1 MLGSFTDGGSTVL
14 GLLSPH
20 ALAPR
25 LGAETVSTLKLCVVQ
40 MRRALAEASGVPER
54 RLRLSG
60 AFLARL
66 APPPPKRRPR
76 RRAALSA
83 SRPKPYWNVHVDA
96 FNVESYEHTSLLY
109 LGDDFDGGRFVMH
122 DADADRV
129 FAPSAGDLVLF
140 SGDASNLHSVERVT
154 RGRRFALTALFHE
167 GDAPGPVF
175 DDDGDDGGGD
185 DVAASWDAALVSAAE
200 TSLMLQDPR
209 RERLLEEGPAPLGA
223 RLLEGAPDIRTD
235 WCDARVDYDAA
246 PAREA
251 GDSPVDAKL
260 LALVDAVL
268 ALRAPSG
275 PEAPAGWD
283 AFGSDDDDTDTDDG
297 SAQ

>member
-109 LGDDFDGGRFVMH
+109 LGDDFDGGSFAFSDPDPAAPGGRALSPLSPSRGLAVFFSSGWENMHQVAPVLSGTRFAVPAFFVTKAA
-122 DADADRV
+122 DADA
-129 FAPSAGDLVLF
+129 
-140 SGDASNLHSVERVT
+140 
-154 RGRRFALTALFHE
+154 TA
-167 GDAPGPVF
+167 
-175 DDDGDDGGGD
+175 
-185 DVAASWDAALVSAAE
+185 
-200 TSLMLQDPR
+200 
-209 RERLLEEGPAPLGA
+209 
-223 RLLEGAPDIRTD
+223 
-235 WCDARVDYDAA
+235 
-246 PAREA
+246 
-251 GDSPVDAKL
+251 
-260 LALVDAVL
+260 
-268 ALRAPSG
+268 
-275 PEAPAGWD
+275 
-283 AFGSDDDDTDTDDG
+283 DDDDAATADALWRSLLRPESEADFKQIFARWHALLARG
-297 SAQ
+297 CEV